1 MSSPHAV
8 QQLVYYTIEMNEYQ
22 DKQNLQNEAIVSKT
36 VKQAQAVQLQS
47 AIALHQ
53 QGRLAEAEV
62 HYRAIL
68 QVQPQHVDALQ
79 LLATLAVQQQRY
91 VEALELFNQVLKINP
106 LHAVAYSNRGYALRE
121 LKRNDEALASYNQA
135 LVLQPDYADAYYNRG
150 ITLEE
155 LMRYEEACLSYDKA
169 IALNPD
175 YAEAWSSRGFVL
187 HELKRYEEAQS
198 SFEKAYALKP
208 ESDFLFG
215 NMLYNKMKMCDWSGI
230 DTHLQYLVATIE
242 RREKICAPLTLL
254 GLLDSPSLQKAAAEI
269 FVHERYPAS
278 HALSAI
284 QKYARHD
291 KIRIGYFS
299 ADFRDHATAYLMAEL
314 FEQHDRSKFEIIA
327 FSFGPDTPDML
338 RKRAAAAVDQFLDV
352 RTMKDDAVAQLSR
365 KLEIDIALDVDGL
378 TTHSRPGIFAL
389 RAAPIQVNYLGYP
402 GTMGAEYVD
411 YLIADET
418 LVPTQSRPCYT
429 EKIVYLPNS
438 YQVNDTRRVIAEKVF
453 FREELGLP
461 AAGFVFCCFNN
472 SFKITPSTFDGWMRI
487 LRQVTGSVL
496 WLLEDNAAAAGNLRR
511 EAVQRGIEAQRVIFA
526 KRMPV
531 AEHLARH
538 RVADLFLDTLPY
550 NAHTTASDALWA
562 GLPVLTCIGES
573 FASRVAASLL
583 NAIRLPE
590 LITSSQEEY
599 EAVAINLATHP
610 EQLARL
616 KLKLEQNRLTTP
628 LFETQRYARDIE
640 AAYTGMYERYHADLL
655 PATQNAFPSN
665 SSGSTLVP

>member
-1 MSSPHAV
+1 MERNE
-8 QQLVYYTIEMNEYQ
+8 QQEKQ
-22 DKQNLQNEAIVSKT
+22 DLQNEAIVSKT
-36 VKQAQAVQLQS
+36 EKQSHVVQLQS
-47 AIALHQ
+47 AIAMHQ
-53 QGRLAEAEV
+53 QGRLAEAEA

-68 QVQPQHVDALQ
+68 QAQPHHVDALQ
-79 LLATLAVQQQRY
+79 LLATLAAQQQRY
-91 VEALELFNQVLKINP
+91 VEAVELFNKVLNINP

-121 LKRNDEALASYNQA
+121 LKRYGESVASYNKA

-155 LMRYEEACLSYDKA
+155 LKRYEEACLSYDKA
-169 IALNPD
+169 IALKPD
-175 YAEAWSSRGFVL
+175 YAETWSSRGFVL

-269 FVHERYPAS
+269 FVQERFPES

-284 QKYARHD
+284 HKYARHD

-418 LVPTQSRPCYT
+418 LVPTQSRPYFT

-438 YQVNDTRRVIAEKVF
+438 YQVNDSRRVIAEKVF
-453 FREELGLP
+453 SREELGLP
-461 AAGFVFCCFNN
+461 ATGFVFCCFND
-472 SFKITPSTFDGWMRI
+472 SFKITPSTFNGWMRI

-496 WLLEDNAAAAGNLRR
+496 WLLEDNATAAGNLRR
-511 EAVQRGIEAQRVIFA
+511 EAVQLAAGLKLGELAAVLERCTAFVGNDSGIT
-526 KRMPV
+526 
-531 AEHLARH
+531 HLAAAVGPPTVALFGPASVPIWEPRGD
-538 RVADLFLDTLPY
+538 RVRVVQFG
-550 NAHTTASDALWA
+550 ASDIGGVRQALA
-562 GLPVLTCIGES
+562 E
-573 FASRVAASLL
+573 LL
-583 NAIRLPE
+583 GAL
-590 LITSSQEEY
+590 
-599 EAVAINLATHP
+599 
-610 EQLARL
+610 
-616 KLKLEQNRLTTP
+616 
-628 LFETQRYARDIE
+628 
-640 AAYTGMYERYHADLL
+640 
-655 PATQNAFPSN
+655 
-665 SSGSTLVP
+665 

>member
-1 MSSPHAV
+1 MEMFE
-8 QQLVYYTIEMNEYQ
+8 QQE
-22 DKQNLQNEAIVSKT
+22 KQNLQNEAIVSKT
-36 VKQAQAVQLQS
+36 VKQAHTVQLQS

-53 QGRLAEAEV
+53 QGHLAEAEAL
-62 HYRAIL
+62 YQAIL

-79 LLATLAVQQQRY
+79 LLATLAAQQQRH
-91 VEALELFNQVLKINP
+91 VKAVELFNQVLDINP
-106 LHAVAYSNRGYALRE
+106 FHAVAYSNRGYALRE
-121 LKRNDEALASYNQA
+121 LKRYEEAVASYNKA
-135 LVLQPDYADAYYNRG
+135 LVLKPDYADAYYNRG
-150 ITLEE
+150 ITLAE
-155 LMRYEEACLSYDKA
+155 LMRYEEASLSYDKA
-169 IALNPD
+169 IALRPD
-175 YAEAWSSRGFVL
+175 YAEAWSSRGFAL
-187 HELKRYEEAQS
+187 HELKRYEEAQA
-198 SFEKAYALKP
+198 SFDKAFTLKP
-208 ESDFLFG
+208 DTDFLFG
-215 NMLYNKMKMCDWSGI
+215 NLLYNKMKTCDWSDI
-230 DTHLQYLVATIE
+230 DNHLQYLAAAIDS
-242 RREKICAPLTLL
+242 RKKICAPLTLL
-254 GLLDSPSLQKAAAEI
+254 GLLDSPALQKAAAEI

-314 FEQHDRSKFEIIA
+314 FEQNDRSKFEIIA
-327 FSFGPDTPDML
+327 FSYGPDTSDLL

-352 RTMKDDAVAQLSR
+352 RTMKDDEVAQLSR

-418 LVPTQSRPCYT
+418 LIPKESRQHYT
-429 EKIVYLPNS
+429 EKIVSLPDS

-461 AAGFVFCCFNN
+461 ATGFVFCCLNS

-496 WLLEDNAAAAGNLRR
+496 WLLEDNAVAAGNLRR
-511 EAVQRGIEAQRVIFA
+511 EAVQRGIEVERVIFA
-526 KRMPV
+526 KRTPV

-550 NAHTTASDALWA
+550 NAHTTASDALWT

-583 NAIRLPE
+583 NAIHLPE
-590 LITSSQEEY
+590 LITSSQAEY
-599 EAVAINLATHP
+599 EAVAINLATNP
-610 EQLARL
+610 EQLAQL
-616 KLKLEQNRLTTP
+616 KLKLQQNRLTTP
-628 LFETQRYARDIE
+628 LFATQRYTRNLE
-640 AAYTGMYERYHADLL
+640 AAYAVMYERHHADLPPENL
-655 PATQNAFPSN
+655 YVMQEFHEQS
-665 SSGSTLVP
+665 VQ

>member
-1 MSSPHAV
+1 MERFE
-8 QQLVYYTIEMNEYQ
+8 QQ
-22 DKQNLQNEAIVSKT
+22 DKQILQNEPIISKT
-36 VKQAQAVQLQS
+36 EKQSHAVQLQEE
-47 AIALHQ
+47 IALHQ
-53 QGRLAEAEV
+53 QGRLAEAEAQ
-62 HYRAIL
+62 YKAIL
-68 QVQPQHVDALQ
+68 KVQPQQVDALQ
-79 LLATLAVQQQRY
+79 LLATIAAQQQSY
-91 VEALELFNQVLKINP
+91 VEAVELFDQVLEINP

-121 LKRNDEALASYNQA
+121 LKQYEEAVSSYNKA
-135 LVLQPDYADAYYNRG
+135 LLLKPDYADAYYNRG

-169 IALNPD
+169 IALKPD
-175 YAEAWSSRGFVL
+175 YAEAYSCRGFAL

-198 SFEKAYALKP
+198 SFDKAFALKP
-208 ESDFLFG
+208 DTDFLFG
-215 NMLYNKMKMCDWSGI
+215 NMMYNKMNICDWRDI
-230 DTHLQYLVATIE
+230 DNHLKYLVAKIDS
-242 RREKICAPLTLL
+242 RKKICAPLTLL

-314 FEQHDRSKFEIIA
+314 FEQHDRSKFELIA
-327 FSFGPDTPDML
+327 FSFGPNTPDAL
-338 RKRAAAAVDQFLDV
+338 RKRAAAAFDKFIDV
-352 RTMKDDAVAQLSR
+352 RTMNDHAVAQLSR
-365 KLEIDIALDVDGL
+365 KLEIDIALDLSGL

-418 LVPTQSRPCYT
+418 LIPKESRRHYT
-429 EKIVYLPNS
+429 EQIVYLPNS
-438 YQVNDTRRVIAEKVF
+438 YQVNDTKRVIAEQVF

-461 AAGFVFCCFNN
+461 ATGFVFCCFNN
-472 SFKITPSTFDGWMRI
+472 NFKITPSTYEGWMKI
-487 LRQVTGSVL
+487 LKQVKGSVL
-496 WLLEDNAAAAGNLRR
+496 WLLEDNATAAGNLRR
-511 EAVQRGIEAQRVIFA
+511 EAVQRGIDAERVIFA

-573 FASRVAASLL
+573 FASRVAPSLL

-599 EAVAINLATHP
+599 EAVAINLATNP
-610 EQLARL
+610 EQLAKL

-628 LFETQRYARDIE
+628 LFDTQRYARDIE
-640 AAYTGMYERYHADLL
+640 AAYTGMYERYHADLP
-655 PATQNAFPSN
+655 PANQNAFPSN

>member
-1 MSSPHAV
+1 MEMFE
-8 QQLVYYTIEMNEYQ
+8 QQE
-22 DKQNLQNEAIVSKT
+22 KQNLHNEAIVSKT
-36 VKQAQAVQLQS
+36 VKQAHAVQLQS

-53 QGRLAEAEV
+53 QGRLAEAEAL
-62 HYRAIL
+62 YQAIL

-79 LLATLAVQQQRY
+79 LLATLAAQLQRY
-91 VEALELFNQVLKINP
+91 LEAVELFNQVLDINP

-121 LKRNDEALASYNQA
+121 LKRHEEAVASYNKA
-135 LVLQPDYADAYYNRG
+135 LVLKPDYADAYYNRG
-150 ITLEE
+150 ITLAE
-155 LMRYEEACLSYDKA
+155 LMRYEEASLSYDKA
-169 IALNPD
+169 IALRPD
-175 YAEAWSSRGFVL
+175 YAEAFSSRGFVL
-187 HELKRYEEAQS
+187 HELKRYEEAQL
-198 SFEKAYALKP
+198 SFDKAYALKP
-208 ESDFLFG
+208 DTDFLFG

-230 DTHLQYLVATIE
+230 DNHLQHLVATIDS
-242 RREKICAPLTLL
+242 RRKICAPLTLL

-269 FVHERYPAS
+269 FVQERFPVS
-278 HALSAI
+278 HALPAI

-291 KIRIGYFS
+291 KIRIGYYS
-299 ADFRDHATAYLMAEL
+299 ADFRDHATAYLMAGL
-314 FEQHDRSKFEIIA
+314 FEQHDRSAFELVA
-327 FSFGPDTPDML
+327 FSFSPDRGDEL
-338 RKRAAAAVDQFLDV
+338 RKRAAVAFDQFLDV
-352 RTMKDDAVAQLSR
+352 QAMRDDEVALLSR
-365 KLEIDIALDVDGL
+365 KLEIDIALDLDGL
-378 TTHSRPGIFAL
+378 TTHSRPGVFAL
-389 RAAPIQVNYLGYP
+389 RAAPIQVSYLGYP
-402 GTMGAEYVD
+402 GTMGAEYID
-411 YLIADET
+411 YLIADEIV
-418 LVPTQSRPCYT
+418 VPKQNLPHYT
-429 EKIVYLPNS
+429 EQIVCLPHS
-438 YQVNDTRRVIAEKVF
+438 YQVNDSRRVIAEKVF
-453 FREELGLP
+453 SREELGLP
-461 AAGFVFCCFNN
+461 ATGFVFCCFND

-496 WLLEDNAAAAGNLRR
+496 WLLHDNATAAGNLRR
-511 EAVQRGIEAQRVIFA
+511 EALQRGIEAERVIVA

-610 EQLARL
+610 AQLARL

-628 LFETQRYARDIE
+628 LFDTQRYARDIE
-640 AAYTGMYERYHADLL
+640 EAYTVMYERYHADL
-655 PATQNAFPSN
+655 PPTHQNKQAVTDMQHQYNAFPSN

>member
-1 MSSPHAV
+1 MERFE
-8 QQLVYYTIEMNEYQ
+8 QQ
-22 DKQNLQNEAIVSKT
+22 DKQILQNEPIISKT
-36 VKQAQAVQLQS
+36 EKQSHAVQLQE

-53 QGRLAEAEV
+53 QGRLAEAEAQ
-62 HYRAIL
+62 YKAIL
-68 QVQPQHVDALQ
+68 KVQPQQVDALQ
-79 LLATLAVQQQRY
+79 LLATIAAQQQSY
-91 VEALELFNQVLKINP
+91 VEAVELFDQVLEINP

-121 LKRNDEALASYNQA
+121 LKRYEEALASYNKA
-135 LVLQPDYADAYYNRG
+135 LILKPDYADAYYNRG
-150 ITLEE
+150 VTLEE

-169 IALNPD
+169 IALNSD
-175 YAEAWSSRGFVL
+175 SAEAYSSRGFVL
-187 HELKRYEEAQS
+187 HELKRYEEAQA
-198 SFEKAYALKP
+198 SFDKALTLKP
-208 ESDFLFG
+208 DTDFLFG
-215 NMLYNKMKMCDWSGI
+215 NKLYNKMNICDWSNI
-230 DTHLQYLVATIE
+230 DKHLQYLAEKIDA
-242 RREKICAPLTLL
+242 RKKICAPFTVL
-254 GLLDSPSLQKAAAEI
+254 GLLDSPLLQKAAAEI

-278 HALSAI
+278 HVLSAI
-284 QKYARHD
+284 PRYARHD

-299 ADFRDHATAYLMAEL
+299 ADFKDHATAYLMAEL
-314 FEQHDRSKFEIIA
+314 FEQHDRSKFELIA
-327 FSFGPDTPDML
+327 FSFGPNTPDAL
-338 RKRAAAAVDQFLDV
+338 RKRAAAAFDKFIDV
-352 RTMKDDAVAQLSR
+352 RTMNDHAVAQLSR
-365 KLEIDIALDVDGL
+365 KLEIDIALDLSGL

-418 LVPTQSRPCYT
+418 LIPKESRRHYT
-429 EKIVYLPNS
+429 EQIVYLPNS
-438 YQVNDTRRVIAEKVF
+438 YQVNDTKRVIAEQVF

-461 AAGFVFCCFNN
+461 ATGFVFCCFNN
-472 SFKITPSTFDGWMRI
+472 NFKITPSTYEGWMKI
-487 LRQVTGSVL
+487 LKQVKGSVL
-496 WLLEDNAAAAGNLRR
+496 WLLEDNATAAGNLRR
-511 EAVQRGIEAQRVIFA
+511 EAVQRGIDAERVIFA

-573 FASRVAASLL
+573 FASRVAPSLL

-599 EAVAINLATHP
+599 EAVAINLATNP
-610 EQLARL
+610 EQLAKL

-628 LFETQRYARDIE
+628 LFDTQRYARDIE
-640 AAYTGMYERYHADLL
+640 AAYTGMYERYHADLP
-655 PATQNAFPSN
+655 PANQNAFPSN